1 MVAHQPS
8 LKSNNNFIFKES
20 ITVKRILPV
29 VFALGLLIIS
39 SRDQEASGQSITTPQ
54 VSPKAVVSQTIGL
67 TDVTI
72 TYHRPAVKGR
82 KIWGGLVPFDGGKP
96 IPWRA
101 GANENTT
108 ISFTHDVLIEGK
120 RLGAGTYGLH
130 MIPSAKEWVVIFS
143 KNYTSWGSFSYRED
157 EDALRVTVQPRPADF
172 QEWLSY
178 GFDVN
183 DSFST
188 TVILHW
194 EKLAVPFIVQ
204 VADGEE
210 TVLANIRNELRSV
223 PGFTARGYTEA
234 AQYCL
239 QRKINTDEALAWTD
253 QAIARGGAFQALQ
266 VKSGLLAQAGKKK
279 ESEDLLRG
287 AVENAT
293 ENELNTYGYTL
304 LNENKIKEAVEIFTM
319 NVKRHPD
326 SWNVYDSLG
335 EGHDKAGDKKS
346 ALKNY
351 KKALS
356 MAPETQK
363 SRISGILKNLETG
376 L

>member
-1 MVAHQPS
+1 M
-8 LKSNNNFIFKES
+8 
-20 ITVKRILPV
+20 VKRILPV
-29 VFALGLLIIS
+29 VFTLSLLIFS
-39 SRDQEASGQSITTPQ
+39 SGDQGALGQSITTPQ
-54 VSPKAVVSQTIGL
+54 VSPKAIASQTVGL
-67 TDVTI
+67 TDITI

-108 ISFTHDVLIEGK
+108 ISITHDVLIEGK
-120 RLGAGTYGLH
+120 RLGAGMYGLH
-130 MIPSAKEWVVIFS
+130 MIPSAKDWVIIFS
-143 KNYTSWGSFSYRED
+143 KNHTSWGSFSYRED
-157 EDALRVTVQPRPADF
+157 EDALRVAVQPKPADF

-178 GFDVN
+178 GFDLKN
-183 DSFST
+183 AFST
-188 TVILHW
+188 TAFLHW
-194 EKLAVPFIVQ
+194 ENLEVPFTIQ

-223 PGFTARGYTEA
+223 PGFTARGYIEA

-239 QRKINTDEALAWTD
+239 ERKINNDEAIQWTD

-266 VKSGLLAQAGKKK
+266 VKSGLLAQAGKTK
-279 ESEDLLRG
+279 ESEDLLKG
-287 AVENAT
+287 AIKNAN

-304 LNENKIKEAVEIFTM
+304 LNQNKIKEAVEIFTL

-335 EGHDKAGDKKS
+335 EGNDKAGDKKS

-356 MAPETQK
+356 MAPESQK
-363 SRISGILKNLETG
+363 ARISGILKNLETS

>member
-1 MVAHQPS
+1 M
-8 LKSNNNFIFKES
+8 
-20 ITVKRILPV
+20 VKRILPV
-29 VFALGLLIIS
+29 VFAWSLLIALS
-39 SRDQEASGQSITTPQ
+39 GYQEASGQSITTPQ
-54 VSPKAVVSQTIGL
+54 VSPKAVASQTVGL

-82 KIWGGLVPFDGGKP
+82 KIWGGLVPFDGGNP

-108 ISFTHDVLIEGK
+108 ISFTHDVLVEGK
-120 RLGAGTYGLH
+120 RLAAGTYGLH
-130 MIPSAKEWVVIFS
+130 MIPSEKDWIVIFS
-143 KNYTSWGSFSYRED
+143 KNHTSWGSFSYRES
-157 EDALRVTVQPRPADF
+157 EDALRVTVKPKPADF

-178 GFDVN
+178 EFDVN
-183 DSFST
+183 DAFST
-188 TVILHW
+188 TAALRW
-194 EKLAVPFIVQ
+194 EKLEVPFTIQ
-204 VADGEE
+204 VTDGEE
-210 TVLANIRNELRSV
+210 TVLTNIRNELRSV
-223 PGFTARGYTEA
+223 PGFTARGYIEA

-239 QRKINTDEALAWTD
+239 QRKINTEEAIAWTD

-266 VKSGLLAQAGKKK
+266 VKSGLLTLAGKTK
-279 ESEDLLRG
+279 ESADLLKTG
-287 AVENAT
+287 IESAT

-304 LNENKIKEAVEIFTM
+304 LNENRFKEAIEIFTL

-356 MAPETQK
+356 MAPENQK
-363 SRISGILKNLETG
+363 SRIGGILKNLEIN

>member
-1 MVAHQPS
+1 
-8 LKSNNNFIFKES
+8 
-20 ITVKRILPV
+20 
-29 VFALGLLIIS
+29 
-39 SRDQEASGQSITTPQ
+39 
-54 VSPKAVVSQTIGL
+54 
-67 TDVTI
+67 VTI
-72 TYHRPAVKGR
+72 TYHRPAVKSR
-82 KIWGGLVPFDGGKP
+82 QIWGGLVPFDGGKP

-130 MIPSAKEWVVIFS
+130 MIPSVKDWVVIFS

-157 EDALRVTVQPRPADF
+157 EDALRVTVQPRLADF

-194 EKLAVPFIVQ
+194 EKLAVPFMVQ

-210 TVLANIRNELRSV
+210 TVLA
-223 PGFTARGYTEA
+223 A

-266 VKSGLLAQAGKKK
+266 VKSGLLAEAGKKK

-356 MAPETQK
+356 LAPETQK